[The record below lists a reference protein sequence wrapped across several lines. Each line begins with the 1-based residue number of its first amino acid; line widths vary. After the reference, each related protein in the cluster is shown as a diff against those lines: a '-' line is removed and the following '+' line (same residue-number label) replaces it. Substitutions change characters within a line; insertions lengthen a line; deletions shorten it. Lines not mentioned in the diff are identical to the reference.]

1 MNIQEA
7 IEHCNEVI
15 NSNECEG
22 CKQEHEQLKEWL
34 LAVSAWKEQDMAK
47 KMNWIKDE
55 VSEIEDKLAEFIS
68 NGIDDK
74 NDLQELHMRAYN
86 VRTMLS

>member
-34 LAVSAWKEQDMAK
+34 AVASVLEKKDMTGRI
-47 KMNWIKDE
+47 NWIKE
-55 VSEIEDKLAEFIS
+55 EISKIESKLAEFIS

-74 NDLQELHMRAYN
+74 NDLQELHMKMYSIRKI
-86 VRTMLS
+86 LS